1 MCKYRLEEYERSRE
15 AKRKEKGFIANYAGR
30 FFVGLPAFLKVIFEM
45 KRKYMFCKQCN
56 MVIHE
61 SEIKWH
67 IVHEEEL
74 PFCPVHKESL
84 IEVGESND

>member
-1 MCKYRLEEYERSRE
+1 
-15 AKRKEKGFIANYAGR
+15 
-30 FFVGLPAFLKVIFEM
+30 
-45 KRKYMFCKQCN
+45 MFCKQCN

-84 IEVGESND
+84 IEVGENND

>member
-1 MCKYRLEEYERSRE
+1 
-15 AKRKEKGFIANYAGR
+15 
-30 FFVGLPAFLKVIFEM
+30 
-45 KRKYMFCKQCN
+45 MFCKECN

-67 IVHEEEL
+67 VINEEGF

-84 IEVGESND
+84 VEVGENDE

>member
-1 MCKYRLEEYERSRE
+1 
-15 AKRKEKGFIANYAGR
+15 
-30 FFVGLPAFLKVIFEM
+30 
-45 KRKYMFCKQCN
+45 MFCKQCN

-61 SEIKWH
+61 SEIKLH

>member
-1 MCKYRLEEYERSRE
+1 
-15 AKRKEKGFIANYAGR
+15 
-30 FFVGLPAFLKVIFEM
+30 
-45 KRKYMFCKQCN
+45 

-67 IVHEEEL
+67 IINEEEL